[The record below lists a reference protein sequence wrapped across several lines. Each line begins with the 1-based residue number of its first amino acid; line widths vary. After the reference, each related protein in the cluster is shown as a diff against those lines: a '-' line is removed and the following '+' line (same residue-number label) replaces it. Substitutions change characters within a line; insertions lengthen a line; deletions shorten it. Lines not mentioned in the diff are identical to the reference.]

1 MNGRQRLAAVFG
13 GQIPDKVPHLEL
25 VFQLEQEAFGTR
37 WPGRAEMDAATPAE
51 RERLLGRFFDLWEKI
66 IHTYRIMLDE
76 YEQLAW
82 YH

>member
-1 MNGRQRLAAVFG
+1 
-13 GQIPDKVPHLEL
+13 
-25 VFQLEQEAFGTR
+25 
-37 WPGRAEMDAATPAE
+37 MDAATPAE

>member
-37 WPGRAEMDAATPAE
+37 WPSPAEIDAATPAE
-51 RERLLGRFFDLWEKI
+51 RERLMSRFI
-66 IHTYRIMLDE
+66 VRSAAT
-76 YEQLAW
+76 
-82 YH
+82 